1 MTRDPGGQARNKSD
15 ADGIWAQPSLRH
27 LLQTPVG
34 QPQVV
39 QPDSRNKEG
48 RESHLLRTALIS
60 ASGDAEN
67 WNV

>member
-34 QPQVV
+34 QPEVV
-39 QPDSRNKEG
+39 QPDSRDKQ
-48 RESHLLRTALIS
+48 A
-60 ASGDAEN
+60 
-67 WNV
+67 